1 MIQPDKRNLTGRVFS
16 LGKKVQ
22 QPVGD
27 VRGAEKAL
35 GDAAE
40 ELKTEGVLSLRKFA
54 DRVLEYAR
62 TIGEAY
68 NHQKHEITRLKLGQ
82 DIREIEEERAKGNAF
97 REMSL
102 TIRFFR
108 HIYDFA
114 LEGGLLP
121 DKMKR
126 YVNMFRNLVIFG
138 TAAAILAVPA
148 TGVNIYLLRKIA
160 RENQSLLGLS
170 DNVRN
175 QQGMISKLEAG
186 LNGQATQISDIRNTQ
201 EVYGRNQ
208 KLTDEKIQANYDA
221 IEADITS
228 LRLGAEERERQITEQ
243 SKTLADLASTYEKGI
258 ARVYTAIGSFESN
271 LTAQVDAQIQL
282 ITLGLSQVQTNVYE
296 LRGELKLV
304 NSELGKSVGQT
315 RAVLR
320 EQDERVL
327 GLERRMS
334 GYEEANKLKLGPKED
349 KLSDLIQE

>member
-1 MIQPDKRNLTGRVFS
+1 MIQPDKKNLI
-16 LGKKVQ
+16 GKAFPLRKQ
-22 QPVGD
+22 AQPPVVD

-35 GDAAE
+35 NDAAE
-40 ELKTEGVLSLRKFA
+40 ELNTAGVHSLKKFA
-54 DRVLEYAR
+54 DSVLEYAR
-62 TIGEAY
+62 TMGTAY

-82 DIREIEEERAKGNAF
+82 DIREIEEERAKGSVF

-102 TIRFFR
+102 TIKFFR

-148 TGVNIYLLRKIA
+148 TGVNLYLLRKIA

-186 LNGQATQISDIRNTQ
+186 LNRQVAQISDIRTTQ

-221 IEADITS
+221 IKTETTS
-228 LRLGAEERERQITEQ
+228 LRLGAEERERQIAEQ
-243 SKTLADLASTYEKGI
+243 AKTLADLASTYEKGV
-258 ARVYTAIGSFESN
+258 AGV
-271 LTAQVDAQIQL
+271 
-282 ITLGLSQVQTNVYE
+282 
-296 LRGELKLV
+296 
-304 NSELGKSVGQT
+304 
-315 RAVLR
+315 
-320 EQDERVL
+320 
-327 GLERRMS
+327 
-334 GYEEANKLKLGPKED
+334 
-349 KLSDLIQE
+349 